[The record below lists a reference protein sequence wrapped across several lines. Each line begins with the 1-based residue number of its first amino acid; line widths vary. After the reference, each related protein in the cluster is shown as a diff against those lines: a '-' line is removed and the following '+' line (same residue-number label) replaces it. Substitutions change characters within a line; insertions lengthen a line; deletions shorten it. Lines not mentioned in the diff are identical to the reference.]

1 MQWPDFYGD
10 GMFELVPRWDK
21 RVNILGD
28 YDEN

>member
-10 GMFELVPRWDK
+10 GIFKIGSRWGN

-28 YDEN
+28 YDKN